1 MNKTPTTL
9 IIMDGFGL
17 SNDTVGNAVRAA
29 NTPVLDGLFAEYAH
43 TTLQAS
49 GLDVGLPA
57 GQMGNSEVGHTN
69 IGGGRVVFQ
78 DLPRITRSIEDGTFF
93 ENPAYKSAMDECV
106 RTGARLHLMGLLSD
120 GGVHSHINHLG
131 ALMDIAA
138 AHGVD
143 VRVHAFMDG
152 RDTSPTSGAGFLAQ
166 LGDMM
171 ARTRAAHS
179 GVSVEQAALV
189 GRFYAMDRDK
199 RWERVKVAWD
209 MMVHG
214 EGQRASDPVAAVEAL
229 YAAGETDEFLKPQ
242 VFGDPADMCVRN
254 GDGIFF
260 INFRAD
266 RGRELVSAF
275 HFPDFDGFDRGG
287 VPALAGL
294 VTMTSYDSSLHVPVA
309 FPKENLVQTLG
320 EVVADA
326 GAHQLRIAETEKYAH
341 VTYFFSGGREEPFP
355 LEDRILVNS
364 PKDVATYD
372 LKPQM
377 SVLEVTD
384 RFLEAWAAGPEK
396 DGVPYTLAVCNLA
409 NPDMVGHT
417 GVIEAAVKALEYVD
431 GCVARLVEVVL
442 SSGGRVLMTAD
453 HGNVDVML
461 DETAHPQTAHT
472 CNQVPLVVV
481 ERGADGERAVP
492 LRSGGKL
499 GDIAPTLLDL
509 WGLAKPGVMSG
520 ESLVEGVRG

>member
-1 MNKTPTTL
+1 
-9 IIMDGFGL
+9 MDGFGL
-17 SNDTVGNAVRAA
+17 AEPGPGNAISQAR
-29 NTPVLDGLFAEYAH
+29 TPCLDEVFATRPWTKLE
-43 TTLQAS
+43 AS
-49 GLDVGLPA
+49 GEAVGLPA

-69 IGGGRVVFQ
+69 IGAGRVVFQ
-78 DLPRITRSIEDGTFF
+78 DLPRISRAIEDGSFF
-93 ENPAYKSAMDECV
+93 ENEAYIEAMDDCKE
-106 RTGARLHLMGLLSD
+106 RDGALHLMGLLSD

-242 VFGDPADMCVRN
+242 VFGDPADVCVRN

-309 FPKENLVQTLG
+309 FPKETWCRRWVKSWLTR
-320 EVVADA
+320 A
-326 GAHQLRIAETEKYAH
+326 RISSA
-341 VTYFFSGGREEPFP
+341 
-355 LEDRILVNS
+355 S
-364 PKDVATYD
+364 PKPKST
-372 LKPQM
+372 PM
-377 SVLEVTD
+377 
-384 RFLEAWAAGPEK
+384 
-396 DGVPYTLAVCNLA
+396 
-409 NPDMVGHT
+409 
-417 GVIEAAVKALEYVD
+417 
-431 GCVARLVEVVL
+431 
-442 SSGGRVLMTAD
+442 
-453 HGNVDVML
+453 
-461 DETAHPQTAHT
+461 
-472 CNQVPLVVV
+472 
-481 ERGADGERAVP
+481 
-492 LRSGGKL
+492 
-499 GDIAPTLLDL
+499 
-509 WGLAKPGVMSG
+509 
-520 ESLVEGVRG
+520 

>member
-1 MNKTPTTL
+1 M
-9 IIMDGFGL
+9 
-17 SNDTVGNAVRAA
+17 
-29 NTPVLDGLFAEYAH
+29 
-43 TTLQAS
+43 
-49 GLDVGLPA
+49 
-57 GQMGNSEVGHTN
+57 
-69 IGGGRVVFQ
+69 
-78 DLPRITRSIEDGTFF
+78 
-93 ENPAYKSAMDECV
+93 
-106 RTGARLHLMGLLSD
+106 
-120 GGVHSHINHLG
+120 
-131 ALMDIAA
+131 
-138 AHGVD
+138 
-143 VRVHAFMDG
+143 
-152 RDTSPTSGAGFLAQ
+152 
-166 LGDMM
+166 
-171 ARTRAAHS
+171 
-179 GVSVEQAALV
+179 
-189 GRFYAMDRDK
+189 
-199 RWERVKVAWD
+199 
-209 MMVHG
+209 
-214 EGQRASDPVAAVEAL
+214 
-229 YAAGETDEFLKPQ
+229 
-242 VFGDPADMCVRN
+242 
-254 GDGIFF
+254 
-260 INFRAD
+260 
-266 RGRELVSAF
+266 SAF

-453 HGNVDVML
+453 HGNVEVML
-461 DETAHPQTAHT
+461 DETGHPQTAHT

>member
-1 MNKTPTTL
+1 MSLTPTLLL
-9 IIMDGFGL
+9 ILDGYGL
-17 SNDTVGNAVRAA
+17 APAGPGNAASLAR
-29 NTPVLDGLFAEYAH
+29 TPNIDRLISLPGATRID
-43 TTLQAS
+43 AS
-49 GLDVGLPA
+49 GRAVGLPA
-57 GQMGNSEVGHTN
+57 GYMGNSEVGHLN
-69 IGGGRVVFQ
+69 IGAGRIVYQDMTRIDVAMETGELASNAALLELLANVKRTGGR
-78 DLPRITRSIEDGTFF
+78 
-93 ENPAYKSAMDECV
+93 
-106 RTGARLHLMGLLSD
+106 LHFAGLLSD

-214 EGQRASDPVAAVEAL
+214 EGQRASDPVAAVEA
-229 YAAGETDEFLKPQ
+229 P
-242 VFGDPADMCVRN
+242 VCC
-254 GDGIFF
+254 
-260 INFRAD
+260 
-266 RGRELVSAF
+266 RGRPTNSSSRKCSATPPTCASGTETASSSSISAPAVGASWCKRLP
-275 HFPDFDGFDRGG
+275 FPNFDRFDRGG
-287 VPALAGL
+287 VPALAGA

-309 FPKENLVQTLG
+309 FPKTWCRRWVKSWLTR
-320 EVVADA
+320 A
-326 GAHQLRIAETEKYAH
+326 RIGSARRNRKVRH

-377 SVLEVTD
+377 SVSEVTD

-453 HGNVDVML
+453 HGNVEVML
-461 DETAHPQTAHT
+461 DETGHPQTAHT

-520 ESLVEGVRG
+520 ESLVEGVLG